1 MIRKVRS
8 NRADEREWAAGLVR
22 LLSPRGPRRSLG
34 YFLGA
39 GGVALLTALFLPVR
53 ASITP
58 LNKGFLYL
66 AVVLVAAA
74 VGGLWPGVLAS
85 VLGFIA
91 FNFFFLPPH
100 HTFAIAKSE
109 DVVILFVYLALSVVI
124 SVLLAQAQERGA
136 TADARRALLA
146 AVSHELRSPLA
157 AIKASVTDLLAD
169 DTEHDPATT
178 REALQSVD
186 GETDRLNA
194 LIANLLDMS
203 RIEGGLLQARIHDAD
218 LAEAVVRSVERVR
231 KLRPE
236 VEVRIEV
243 GTSWLVRADLVYL
256 ERVVGNLIENAAR
269 AADESAVKRVDVVI
283 EQRDDRVMVKVVDH
297 GKGIRPE
304 ERAHLFYPFYR
315 IDERHPH
322 LGPGLGLAITKGF
335 LSLMQGEVWVEDTVG
350 GGATFAF
357 SLPAATPASLHTQ
370 GAS

>member
-8 NRADEREWAAGLVR
+8 SRADEREWAAGLVR
-22 LLSPRGPRRSLG
+22 LLSPRGHRRPLG
-34 YFLGA
+34 YLLGA
-39 GGVALLTALFLPVR
+39 GGAMLLTVLFLPVR
-53 ASITP
+53 GSVAP
-58 LNKGFLYL
+58 LNKGFGYL
-66 AVVLVAAA
+66 AVVMAAA
-74 VGGLWPGVLAS
+74 AAGGLWPGVLAS

-91 FNFFFLPPH
+91 FNFFFIPPY

-109 DVVILFVYLALSVVI
+109 DVVILFVFLALSVVI
-124 SVLLAQAQERGA
+124 SVLLARAQERGA

-157 AIKASVTDLLAD
+157 AIKASVTDLLAE

-218 LAEAVVRSVERVR
+218 LEEAVIRSVERVR
-231 KLRPE
+231 KLQPE
-236 VEVRIEV
+236 VEVHAEV
-243 GTSWLVRADLVYL
+243 RTSSLVRADPVYL

-269 AADESAVKRVDVVI
+269 AAGESALKSVEVI
-283 EQRDDRVMVKVVDH
+283 VEHKDERVMVRIVDH
-297 GKGIRPE
+297 GKGIPHE
-304 ERAHLFYPFYR
+304 ERELLFYPFYR

-335 LSLMQGEVWVEDTVG
+335 LSLMQGEVWVEDTPG

-357 SLPAATPASLHTQ
+357 SLPSAAPAGDAL
-370 GAS
+370 